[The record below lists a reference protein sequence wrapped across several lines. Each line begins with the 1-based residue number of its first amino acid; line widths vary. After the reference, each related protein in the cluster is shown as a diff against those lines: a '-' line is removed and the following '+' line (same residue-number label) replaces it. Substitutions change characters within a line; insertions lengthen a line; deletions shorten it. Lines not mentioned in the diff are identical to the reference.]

1 MNFLGQSTF
10 ALVPNGVTVLSRKPR
25 TLSVNFKSSLFN
37 SIFLIDIYRYLNIYN
52 ACAPYIAMKKAQR
65 VLNQLIEDLK
75 NKEFKYEA
83 KEEKE
88 INWSQ
93 YNLSKINEI
102 DFFLT
107 FVREAVDGA
116 EVHFPEQDGR
126 GRPLSSAFDLA
137 KIILMKDYFQAG
149 ERQAEGLSMLFREKL
164 ALKNFYSAST
174 IGRAYSRV
182 DVQEILGVV
191 FELTSEPIKEKET
204 SFSGD
209 GTGLPLSIKQNYAN
223 DRDDQAKHAGY
234 DKAMIVISNNFH
246 IATGFVYAEGT
257 ANDCPLFAPAFEQ
270 TTRKFSKIND
280 VELDAGFVSRE
291 NCQTIADAGATP
303 YIYPKKGITLNQE
316 GSPAWKKMLLSLI
329 EDPQAW
335 LRGYHPRSQSECF
348 FSSHKRRFTKPLLRK
363 LTPRRGVEAFSR
375 LTITNIAM
383 LITAYC
389 ELRVEVRQ
397 FDHGY
402 F

>member
-1 MNFLGQSTF
+1 
-10 ALVPNGVTVLSRKPR
+10 
-25 TLSVNFKSSLFN
+25 
-37 SIFLIDIYRYLNIYN
+37 
-52 ACAPYIAMKKAQR
+52 MKKAQR
-65 VLNQLIEDLK
+65 ILNQLIEDLK

-83 KEEKE
+83 KKEAE
-88 INWSQ
+88 INWSN
-93 YNLSKINEI
+93 YNLSKIHEI

-107 FVREAVDGA
+107 FVRETIDEAQ
-116 EVHFPEQDGR
+116 VHFPEQEGR

-137 KIILMKDYFQAG
+137 KIILVKDYFQAG
-149 ERQAEGLSMLFREKL
+149 ERQAEGLSMLFKEKL
-164 ALKNFYSAST
+164 ALKHFYSAST

-182 DVQEILGVV
+182 DVQTILGVV

-234 DKAMIVISNNFH
+234 DKAMVMISNNFH
-246 IATGFVYAEGT
+246 IATGFVHTEGT
-257 ANDCPLFAPAFEQ
+257 ANDCPLFAPIFEQ
-270 TTRKFSKIND
+270 TVRKFDKIND

-291 NCQTIADAGATP
+291 NCQLIAKAGATP

-316 GSPAWKKMLLSLI
+316 GVPAWREMYMRLVD
-329 EDPQAW
+329 DPQAW
-335 LRGYHPRSQSECF
+335 LRGYHPRSQSECY
-348 FSSHKRRFTKPLLRK
+348 FSSHKRRFARPLLRK
-363 LTPRRGVEAFSR
+363 LKPRRGTEAFSR
-375 LTITNIAM
+375 LIITNITM

-389 ELRVEVRQ
+389 ELKVKVRQ
-397 FDHGY
+397 FDQSY